1 MCTIKH
7 IDYRNSKN
15 GIIPS
20 ILWVQFEDEQVVQ
33 LHHQEYKHYY
43 GDGIFKTWTPIFTQ
57 YRETTVY
64 NCRAIRA
71 QFPLLPAAA
80 VTIHKCQ
87 GSTLQNVAV
96 DMDVSPSSYYAENF
110 EPAKNFYQH
119 AHYVAASHVPSISG
133 LQIIIWSPE
142 YIGVNKKVE
151 EHMEYMNKHNK
162 LKLCYT
168 PLHKIKGSYICSFLN
183 IRSLH
188 CHIKDVQASH
198 TLKDS
203 DVIMLCET
211 CLSPCD
217 LDIDYKIDTFADIV
231 CHDETTRNES
241 RSFHG
246 LAAYVKDHLH
256 LCEIHKQRNEGFE
269 SLYMC
274 IHKKGD
280 PQPIQ
285 FICMYA
291 SPKITFEVLKKKH

>member
-1 MCTIKH
+1 
-7 IDYRNSKN
+7 
-15 GIIPS
+15 
-20 ILWVQFEDEQVVQ
+20 
-33 LHHQEYKHYY
+33 
-43 GDGIFKTWTPIFTQ
+43 
-57 YRETTVY
+57 
-64 NCRAIRA
+64 
-71 QFPLLPAAA
+71 
-80 VTIHKCQ
+80 
-87 GSTLQNVAV
+87 
-96 DMDVSPSSYYAENF
+96 MDVSPSPYYAENF
-110 EPAKNFYQH
+110 EQAKNFYQH
-119 AHYVAASHVPSISG
+119 AHYVAASRVPSISG
-133 LQIIIWSPE
+133 LQIINWSPE

-168 PLHKIKGSYICSFLN
+168 PLLKMEGSYKCSFLN
-183 IRSLH
+183 TQSLH

-211 CLSPCD
+211 CLSPRD
-217 LDIDYKIDTFADIV
+217 LDIDYQIDMFADIV
-231 CHDETTRNES
+231 RHDETTRNES

-256 LCEIHKQRNEGFE
+256 LCEIHKQQNEGFE